1 MSNEN
6 EVMGVRLPLEW
17 YVPGD
22 LVARYATNMVIQRS
36 ENEFIISFFEVKP
49 PLILGTPESVAEQVE
64 KMKSIRATCIA
75 QIIVAADKMP
85 SFVDVL
91 QRNLE
96 MPVPKVDSEE

>member
-1 MSNEN
+1 MFTEN

-17 YVPGD
+17 YVPSD
-22 LVARYATNMVIQRS
+22 LVARYATNMVIQRA

-49 PLILGTPESVAEQVE
+49 PLILGTPESIAEQVE
-64 KMKSIRATCIA
+64 KMKSIRAVCVA

-85 SFVDVL
+85 SFVDAL

-96 MPVPKVDSEE
+96 MPVPKEDSEE